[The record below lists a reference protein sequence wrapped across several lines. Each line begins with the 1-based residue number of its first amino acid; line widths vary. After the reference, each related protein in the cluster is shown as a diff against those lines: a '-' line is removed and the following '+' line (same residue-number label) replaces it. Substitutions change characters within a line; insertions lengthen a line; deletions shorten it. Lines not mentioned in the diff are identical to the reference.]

1 MFISGIFLGWG
12 NLPPKKLTTP
22 PPKKTAAKLC
32 ALSLF
37 FGRGSESQ
45 IYHGNFL
52 LIDNKHRK
60 LFVIMQPKGC
70 KFMRKMHQNM
80 FSGRQTYFWCIFS
93 IKLHPSNCLMTNNF
107 LCLLFIRRVSAIYLY
122 SLSRPKERFI
132 GLTQFRILFWGG
144 SPQDAW
150 NKHPERRDVVQTP
163 ITSICCRL
171 AAVNLSCCAFRLVDN
186 HVQCCSVGRPIRCT
200 TN

>member
-1 MFISGIFLGWG
+1 
-12 NLPPKKLTTP
+12 
-22 PPKKTAAKLC
+22 
-32 ALSLF
+32 
-37 FGRGSESQ
+37 
-45 IYHGNFL
+45 
-52 LIDNKHRK
+52 
-60 LFVIMQPKGC
+60 
-70 KFMRKMHQNM
+70 
-80 FSGRQTYFWCIFS
+80 
-93 IKLHPSNCLMTNNF
+93 MTNNF

-200 TN
+200 TNWSNGIRVRAEKADRYRYRQHQRKCATADSRKMLRTTENRRWWRGWL

>member
-1 MFISGIFLGWG
+1 MAAYPPGLWLTSPAGWLPRTGIGSGTLRSVIEYESYLYLYCKRSVLANRCLFQASFRQ
-12 NLPPKKLTTP
+12 KKTYT
-22 PPKKTAAKLC
+22 PKKTAAKLC

-80 FSGRQTYFWCIFS
+80 FSGRQTYFWCILRINLHHFKFWKSVNIWRRYGQEFS
-93 IKLHPSNCLMTNNF
+93 VLIFWLTVRKCL
-107 LCLLFIRRVSAIYLY
+107 
-122 SLSRPKERFI
+122 
-132 GLTQFRILFWGG
+132 
-144 SPQDAW
+144 
-150 NKHPERRDVVQTP
+150 
-163 ITSICCRL
+163 
-171 AAVNLSCCAFRLVDN
+171 
-186 HVQCCSVGRPIRCT
+186 
-200 TN
+200 

>member
-1 MFISGIFLGWG
+1 MRATFTFTVSVQSSRISVYFRHLFGVGELP
-12 NLPPKKLTTP
+12 PPKKKLTI

-80 FSGRQTYFWCIFS
+80 FSGRQTYFWCILRINLHHFKFWKSVNIWRSYGQEFS
-93 IKLHPSNCLMTNNF
+93 VLIF
-107 LCLLFIRRVSAIYLY
+107 LTHGTKM
-122 SLSRPKERFI
+122 SLIISLIWSPDI
-132 GLTQFRILFWGG
+132 G
-144 SPQDAW
+144 
-150 NKHPERRDVVQTP
+150 
-163 ITSICCRL
+163 
-171 AAVNLSCCAFRLVDN
+171 
-186 HVQCCSVGRPIRCT
+186 
-200 TN
+200 